1 MTKHYMEIPKY
12 QTVFLNNKKKNFC
25 LIIPVLN
32 EGKNIKNLLNK
43 IYKIKLSKKIDVIII
58 DGGSNDNSLIKKD
71 LKLNSIR
78 GLLVLCDKGKLSSQL
93 RCAYSLA
100 LKDDYNG
107 FITIDGNN
115 KDDPKSVLKF
125 IKYLEKG
132 YDFVQAS
139 RFISK
144 GRGINT
150 PLLRNFA
157 IKFIHVPLINFFSNF
172 NWTDTTQGFRGYSRR
187 IFKDKAISPF
197 RRVFNSY
204 ELLSYLSYQV
214 PRLGYRCI
222 EIPTTRKYP
231 KGGLPS
237 KIVGIKNH
245 ISLLKI
251 LIYTCLGFY
260 NPK

>member
-1 MTKHYMEIPKY
+1 MIKSYHQIPKY
-12 QTVFLNNKKKNFC
+12 EIVYLNNKKKKFC
-25 LIIPVLN
+25 LIIPVIN
-32 EGKNIKNLLNK
+32 EGKNILNLLSK
-43 IYKIKLSKKIDVIII
+43 IYKLKLSKKIDIIVI
-58 DGGSNDNSLIKKD
+58 DGGSNDNSLIEKN

-78 GLLVLCDKGKLSSQL
+78 GLLIMRDEGKLSSQL
-93 RCAYSLA
+93 RCAYSFA
-100 LKDDYNG
+100 LKDGYNG
-107 FITIDGNN
+107 FVTIDGNN
-115 KDDPKSVLKF
+115 KDNPKSVLEF

-132 YDFVQAS
+132 FDFVQAS

-150 PLLRNFA
+150 PLSRNFA

-187 IFKDKAISPF
+187 IFEDKAISPF
-197 RRVFNSY
+197 RKIFNSY

-214 PRLGYRCI
+214 PRLGYKCI

-231 KGGLPS
+231 KVGLPS
-237 KIVGIKNH
+237 KIVSIKSH
-245 ISLLKI
+245 ILLLKI
-251 LIYTCLGFY
+251 LIYTCLGVY